1 VFRHYRA
8 YLAAFRRNGSSQ
20 QPDIAGFRAANSAIE
35 DRLRQRL
42 PGLMQQLDALY
53 GAEAAAPIPGLSD
66 GSAR

>member
-8 YLAAFRRNGSSQ
+8 YLAALRRNGSSQ

-53 GAEAAAPIPGLSD
+53 GAEPAAPIPGLSD